1 MRVAQILLE
10 SWEVMLWP
18 RLALAGVWV
27 QAYLNAGQA
36 PGMQGAVRSTFLP
49 LEEIPERERE
59 VGSSV
64 S

>member
-1 MRVAQILLE
+1 MGEGGPDPVRVMGGHA
-10 SWEVMLWP
+10 
-18 RLALAGVWV
+18 LALAGAWV

-49 LEEIPERERE
+49 LEEIPEREE